1 MATATSTRRAAN
13 RAPASGIKNGRALR
27 DELARVFRVRPAR
40 RLGAALKS
48 AMLDMGVQGER
59 GAVHLEVALN
69 WFVDELPAK
78 TREEYP
84 PQGTGVYV
92 HRRTPADRPG
102 FPVSHGLCE
111 WLAGEQCF
119 LDRLPAPIAQDLAQD
134 LRDLGDETVWAQL
147 ERLYRERLVG

>member
-13 RAPASGIKNGRALR
+13 RAPASGVKNGRPLR
-27 DELARVFRVRPAR
+27 DQIGRVFRIRPAR
-40 RLGAALKS
+40 RQGAALKS
-48 AMLDMGVQGER
+48 AMLDLGVQGAR

-69 WFVDELPAK
+69 WFVDELPGK

-111 WLAGEQCF
+111 WLDDEQCF
-119 LDRLPAPIAQDLAQD
+119 LDRLPTPIAQDLAQD
-134 LRDLGDETVWAQL
+134 LRDGGDEAVWALL
-147 ERLYRERLVG
+147 EQLYRERLG